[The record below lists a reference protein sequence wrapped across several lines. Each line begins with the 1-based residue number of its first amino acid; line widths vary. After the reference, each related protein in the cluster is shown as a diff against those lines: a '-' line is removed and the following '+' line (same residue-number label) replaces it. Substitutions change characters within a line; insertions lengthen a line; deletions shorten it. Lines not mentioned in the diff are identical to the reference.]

1 LTGTDRTG
9 GLPPVEMPAPVKQN
23 PSRAIPLLSVLC
35 ILFLITTLV
44 FGYIALKNTLLLSQ
58 IQNGESFYD
67 REKLAYVMNIF
78 SRYSIYDMP
87 GYDTLTDDLISAF
100 IARMG
105 DKHAAYFD
113 KDSFAAWQ
121 NDLAGSFS
129 GIGVSISPSL
139 DGQGLELLDVFP
151 DSPAEKAG
159 LAAGDILIR
168 VGDCRYENTDEGYAA
183 FVAAIVGED
192 GSSVSLTYL
201 RGGTE
206 YTCTATRG
214 KVTNRSVLWHMID
227 EAPQKIAYI
236 RITGFDEHTYGQFKA
251 AVDAAEAEGATGI
264 VFDVRNTGGG
274 LLNTAC
280 EMLSYILPDG
290 DIVSVH
296 YGSESMK
303 DYTIRCEDGR
313 LYYEN
318 GPQSFEDGRHALNV
332 PVAVLVN
339 GYTAS
344 AAELFTSALRD
355 YAAEGKMTVTT
366 VGSLT
371 YGKGTMQTTF
381 SVGDQ
386 TGFKLTIAHYDPPCG
401 QNYDGIGITPDLAVS
416 PDPGQENTNLY
427 RLTYA
432 TDAQLRAAVEALCR

>member
-1 LTGTDRTG
+1 M
-9 GLPPVEMPAPVKQN
+9 PPVSMPTPQKKSQK
-23 PSRAIPLLSVLC
+23 PSRIVPVLSVLC
-35 ILFLITTLV
+35 VLFLVTTLA

-58 IQNGESFYD
+58 IQNGESLYD
-67 REKLAYVMNIF
+67 REKLAYVMEIF
-78 SRYSIYDMP
+78 SRYSIYDLP
-87 GYDTLTDDLISAF
+87 TRDALTDDLISAF
-100 IARMG
+100 ISRMG

-121 NDLAGSFS
+121 DDLAGSFS

-139 DGQGLELLDVFP
+139 DGRGLELLDVFP

-168 VGDCRYENTDEGYAA
+168 AGECDYRNTDEGYAA
-183 FVAAIVGED
+183 FVAAIVGEE
-192 GSSVSLTYL
+192 GSQVTLTYL
-201 RGGTE
+201 RGTSE

-214 KVTNRSVLWHMID
+214 KVVNRSVLWHIVE

-236 RITGFDEHTYGQFKA
+236 RITGFDEHTYEQFKA
-251 AVDAAEAEGATGI
+251 AVDAAEAEGVSGV
-264 VFDVRNTGGG
+264 VFDLRNNGGG

-296 YGSESMK
+296 YGSEQLK

-313 LYYEN
+313 IYYEN
-318 GPQSFEDGRHALNV
+318 GPKSFEDGRHVLDL
-332 PVAVLVN
+332 PIAVLVN
-339 GYTAS
+339 GNTAS

-381 SVGDQ
+381 SMGDD

-401 QNYDGIGITPDLAVS
+401 VNYDGIGITPDLAVS
-416 PDPGQENTNLY
+416 PDPGQENANLY
-427 RLTYA
+427 RLTYD
-432 TDAQLRAAVEALCR
+432 TDAQLRAAVEALCN

>member
-1 LTGTDRTG
+1 MTGTDKTG
-9 GLPPVEMPAPVKQN
+9 GMPPVRMPAPKQKT
-23 PSRAIPLLSVLC
+23 SRAVPILSVLC
-35 ILFLITTLV
+35 ILFLVTTLA
-44 FGYIALKNTLLLSQ
+44 FGFIALKNSLLLSQ
-58 IQNGESFYD
+58 IQSGESLYD
-67 REKLAYVMNIF
+67 REKLAYVMNVF
-78 SRYSIYDMP
+78 SQYSIYDMP
-87 GYDTLTDDLISAF
+87 TRDALTDDLISAF

-121 NDLAGSFS
+121 DDLAGSFS

-139 DGQGLELLDVFP
+139 DGKGLELLDVFP

-159 LAAGDILIR
+159 LVPGDILIR
-168 VGDCRYENTDEGYAA
+168 AGERNYENTDTGYAA
-183 FVAAIVGED
+183 FVAAIVGEE
-192 GSSVSLTYL
+192 GTEVSLTFL
-201 RGGTE
+201 RGGSE

-214 KVTNRSVLWHMID
+214 KVVNRSVLWHLIE
-227 EAPQKIAYI
+227 EAPQKIGYI
-236 RITGFDEHTYGQFKA
+236 RVTGFDEHTYAQFKA
-251 AVDAAEAEGATGI
+251 AVDAVEAEGVSGI
-264 VFDVRNTGGG
+264 VFDVRNNGGG

-280 EMLSYILPDG
+280 EMLAYLLPDG

-296 YGSESMK
+296 YGSEQLK

-313 LYYEN
+313 IYYEN
-318 GPQSFEDGRHALNV
+318 GPRSFEDGRHALNV

-339 GYTAS
+339 GNTAS

-355 YAAEGKMTVTT
+355 YAADGRMTVTT

-381 SVGDQ
+381 SMGDD

-401 QNYDGIGITPDLAVS
+401 QNYDGIGITPDLPVS
-416 PDPGQENTNLY
+416 PDPGQENANLY

-432 TDAQLRAAVEALCR
+432 TDAQLRAAVAALCG